1 MPVSKKRKKDGKAV
15 QRNEPA
21 PTGEAHAHGPEAKVA
36 PPPLKTGK
44 PGNPFTAARPIV
56 QRSQRGR

>member
-15 QRNEPA
+15 HRTEPVHA
-21 PTGEAHAHGPEAKVA
+21 GEAHDHGPEAKPA
-36 PPPLKTGK
+36 PPPLKAGK
-44 PGNPFTAARPIV
+44 PGNPFTAQRPMV